1 MGLFFLHPLAYLSV
15 LSYKV
20 GIITPASHNCYKG
33 HSQFSGL
40 NASLLMLT
48 VCQAMLGSG
57 NVEKTGTWSPPAG
70 AESH

>member
-1 MGLFFLHPLAYLSV
+1 MGLFSLRPLAYLSV

-20 GIITPASHNCYKG
+20 GIITPASHDCYKV
-33 HSQFSGL
+33 HILFSGL
-40 NASLLMLT
+40 NASLLVLT

-57 NVEKTGTWSPPAG
+57 NVGKTGSWPPPVG